1 MKLTEYIK
9 VGHSDPQP
17 PNLGGL
23 KRLLLSGILLAI
35 TSVMF
40 GQGAKNIRI
49 NEVLT
54 NNTASI
60 VDEFGNREAWIELEN
75 TSFTTYN
82 IRGMYFTTDR
92 SVLDPQMSVP
102 ERIKRMSVIPSG
114 DPRTQIG
121 GRQHIVFFGNSNP
134 AQGKLHLALE
144 VPMSQPVWVA
154 LYNGNATELIDSV
167 SVPALAADQSY
178 ARHGNNWSVKKA
190 DNVTPGIENFIKT
203 DETKDAKL
211 KREDPHGIGITLLA
225 MGIVFFCLALLFV
238 FFWLFGLIMRHL
250 DTAKKVANTQPIK
263 TVTKTVE
270 VTHDIAHATG
280 NILQDGLKT
289 KGIDKEVYIAVI
301 SMALKQYQDDVHD
314 VESGIITIKNRQTG
328 WSDEYSQ
335 MTHFHDPM
343 QPQNHQGPRIPTTPE
358 LH

>member
-1 MKLTEYIK
+1 MN
-9 VGHSDPQP
+9 HS
-17 PNLGGL
+17 
-23 KRLLLSGILLAI
+23 RLLLSGILLAGS
-35 TSVMF
+35 SVMF
-40 GQGAKNIRI
+40 GQGAKNIRL

-60 VDEFGNREAWIELEN
+60 QDEYGQREAWIELEN

-82 IRGMYFTTDR
+82 IRGMYLTTDR

-121 GRQHIVFFGNSNP
+121 GRQHLVFFGNSNP
-134 AQGKLHLALE
+134 AQGKLHLSLPI
-144 VPMSQPVWVA
+144 PMSEPVWIGF
-154 LYNGNATELIDSV
+154 YNGNAVELIDSV
-167 SVPALAADQSY
+167 TVPALAADQSY
-178 ARHGNNWSVKKA
+178 ARHGNEWSIKKA
-190 DNVTPGIENFIKT
+190 ENVTPGIENFIKT

-211 KREDPHGIGITLLA
+211 KREDPHGFGITLLA
-225 MGIVFFCLALLFV
+225 MGIVFFCLAVLFV
-238 FFWLFGLIMRHL
+238 FFWLFGLVMRNIE
-250 DTAKKVANTQPIK
+250 TAKKVANTQPIK

-314 VESGIITIKNRQTG
+314 VESGVITIKNRQTT
-328 WSDEYSQ
+328 WSDEYAQ
-335 MTHFHDPM
+335 MTHFHDPL
-343 QPQNHQGPRIPTTPE
+343 QPQSHQAPKIPTAPE

>member
-1 MKLTEYIK
+1 MNKF
-9 VGHSDPQP
+9 
-17 PNLGGL
+17 
-23 KRLLLSGILLAI
+23 RLLLGGMLLLS
-35 TSVMF
+35 TTTMF
-40 GQGAKNIRI
+40 GQGARNIRI

-92 SVLDPQMSVP
+92 AVLNPQMSVP
-102 ERIKRMSVIPSG
+102 ERIKRMKVIPSG

-121 GRQHIVFFGNSNP
+121 GRQHLVFFCNSNP
-134 AQGKLHLALE
+134 AQGKLHLSLQ
-144 VPMSQPVWVA
+144 VPMSEPVWIGF
-154 LYNGNATELIDSV
+154 YNGNAEELIDSV
-167 SVPALAADQSY
+167 TVPALAADQSY
-178 ARHGNNWSVKKA
+178 ARQGAEKWSVKSVE
-190 DNVTPGIENFIKT
+190 NVTPGIENFIKT

-211 KREDPHGIGITLLA
+211 KREDPHGFGITLLA
-225 MGIVFFCLALLFV
+225 MGIVFFCLAVLFL

-250 DTAKKVANTQPIK
+250 DTAKKVVNAQPIK
-263 TVTKTVE
+263 PITKTVE
-270 VTHDIAHATG
+270 VTHDLAHATG

-314 VESGIITIKNRQTG
+314 VESGVITIKTKDTG

-335 MTHFHDPM
+335 MTHFHDPL
-343 QPQNHQGPRIPTTPE
+343 QPQSHAAPRIPTTPN
-358 LH
+358 LR

>member
-1 MKLTEYIK
+1 MNKIT
-9 VGHSDPQP
+9 
-17 PNLGGL
+17 
-23 KRLLLSGILLAI
+23 LLSGLLLTCA
-35 TSVMF
+35 SAMY

-60 VDEFGNREAWIELEN
+60 VDEYGNREAWIELEN

-92 SVLDPQMSVP
+92 SVLDPKMSVP

-114 DPRTQIG
+114 DTRTQIG
-121 GRQHIVFFGNSNP
+121 GRQHIVFFCNSNP
-134 AQGKLHLALE
+134 TQGKLHLALQ
-144 VPMSQPVWVA
+144 VPLSEPIW
-154 LYNGNATELIDSV
+154 LGFYNGNAEELIDSV
-167 SVPALAADQSY
+167 TIPALAADQSY
-178 ARHGNNWSVKKA
+178 ARQGKEKWSVKSA
-190 DNVTPGIENFIKT
+190 QNVTPGIENFIKT

-211 KREDPHGIGITLLA
+211 KREDPHGFGITLLA
-225 MGIVFFCLALLFV
+225 MGIVFFCLAILFL
-238 FFWLFGLIMRHL
+238 FFWIFGLIMRNL
-250 DTAKKVANTQPIK
+250 DTAKKVVNTQPIK
-263 TVTKTVE
+263 PITKTVE

-301 SMALKQYQDDVHD
+301 SMALKQYQDNVHD
-314 VESGIITIKNRQTG
+314 VESGVITIKTKDTG

-335 MTHFHDPM
+335 MTHFHDPL
-343 QPQNHQGPRIPTTPE
+343 QPSSHSAPKIPTTPD
-358 LH
+358 LR

>member
-1 MKLTEYIK
+1 MNNPK
-9 VGHSDPQP
+9 
-17 PNLGGL
+17 
-23 KRLLLSGILLAI
+23 LLLCGLLLFV
-35 TSVMF
+35 TPTVF

-54 NNTASI
+54 NNTTSI

-114 DPRTQIG
+114 ESRTQIG
-121 GRQHIVFFGNSNP
+121 GHQHLVFFCNSNP
-134 AQGKLHLALE
+134 AQGKLHLSLQ
-144 VPMSQPVWVA
+144 VPLSEPVWIGF
-154 LYNGNATELIDSV
+154 YNGNAEELIDSV
-167 SVPALAADQSY
+167 TVPALAADQSY
-178 ARHGNNWSVKKA
+178 ARHGNAWSVKSSE
-190 DNVTPGIENFIKT
+190 NVTPGIENFIKT

-225 MGIVFFCLALLFV
+225 MGIVFFCLAVLFL
-238 FFWLFGLIMRHL
+238 FFWIFGLIMRHI
-250 DTAKKVANTQPIK
+250 DTAKKVADVQPIK
-263 TVTKTVE
+263 AVTKTVE
-270 VTHDIAHATG
+270 VTHDIAHTTG
-280 NILQDGLKT
+280 NLLQDGLEK

-314 VESGIITIKNRQTG
+314 VESGVITIKSHQTG
-328 WSDEYSQ
+328 WADEYAQ
-335 MTHFHDPM
+335 MTHFHDPL
-343 QPQNHQGPRIPTTPE
+343 QPQSHQAPQIPTTKE